1 LYSNQIPINLPPIY
15 GRMKFIVVASK
26 DCPTILRFKGDDH
39 NDAIF
44 FRVWR
49 MIRPNRK
56 GYGAIVRIVTL
67 SRTHLV
73 SEIKMASEVRR
84 DDALHNSKHRGMK
97 RFRLLALHYF
107 TR

>member
-1 LYSNQIPINLPPIY
+1 
-15 GRMKFIVVASK
+15 MKFIVVASK

-67 SRTHLV
+67 SRIHLV
-73 SEIKMASEVRR
+73 SEMKMASEVRR
-84 DDALHNSKHRGMK
+84 EDALTPHHKLQQQTGGMK
-97 RFRLLALHYF
+97 RFRFLALHYF